1 MRGIIAVQSKG
12 KNCLGPLFL
21 GLFDLQHR
29 GQIYCGIST
38 SKGKKEL
45 KIRTH
50 RGLVLPQF
58 SDDLP
63 GLEGRLGIGS
73 TSNHDRQ
80 PILKYSRFGSFTIAF
95 DGFIKNSKELRS
107 KMMNS
112 GDCLSS
118 LEDVEL
124 LASIIT
130 RDADIVRGIERA
142 MKSVKGSFSLVI
154 LTSKVIYAART
165 INGLNPLILG
175 KGEGGWIA
183 ASESTAFNNGDFKI
197 FRDVEPGEIVKIDSH
212 GIKTVKQLAGKKHIC
227 SFTWIYFAQPDSIVD
242 GVSVAAVR
250 HNLGRFLAEDDKIEA
265 DIVAPVPFSGIMHAE
280 GYHLASSLPLLAIF
294 KLPQYILR
302 TYNLPIEYRLDQ
314 QSMKLSVIRENV
326 AGKRIILVDDSIRA
340 GVIMKGTIA
349 KLRHNGAK
357 EIHVRIASPISFS
370 NCPYSPAPTSGEK
383 YIAINNSV
391 EKIRKIIDADTLQ
404 YSRLENTPKAIDI
417 PAKDLCLECFK
428 R

>member
-1 MRGIIAVQSKG
+1 MRGVIAVQSKG
-12 KNCLGPLFL
+12 DNCLGPLFL
-21 GLFDLQHR
+21 GLFGLQHR
-29 GQIYCGIST
+29 GQMYCGMST
-38 SKGKKEL
+38 NKGVEEL

-50 RGLVLPQF
+50 RGLVLPMF
-58 SDDLP
+58 TDDLP
-63 GLEGRLGIGS
+63 GLDGRSGIGS

-95 DGFIKNSKELRS
+95 DGFIRNAKGLRS

-130 RDADIVRGIERA
+130 READISDGIERA
-142 MKSVKGSFSLVI
+142 MKSIKGSFSLVI
-154 LTSKVIYAART
+154 LTTKAIYAART
-165 INGLNPLILG
+165 ANGLNPLILG
-175 KGEGGWIA
+175 KGDEGWIV
-183 ASESTAFNNGDFKI
+183 ASESTAFNNGTFEI
-197 FRDVEPGEIVKIDSH
+197 NRDIQPGEIVRIDSH
-212 GIKTVKQLAGKKHIC
+212 GVKTVKQLNGKKHVC

-250 HNLGRFLAEDDKIEA
+250 HNLGRFLAEDDKVEA
-265 DIVAPVPFSGIMHAE
+265 DVVAPVPFSGIMHAE
-280 GYHLASSLPLLAIF
+280 GYHLASGLPLLAVF

-326 AGKRIILVDDSIRA
+326 AGKRIVLVDDSIRA

-357 EIHVRIASPISFS
+357 EVHVRIASPVSFS
-370 NCPYSPAPTSGEK
+370 NCPFSPSPTIGEK
-383 YIAINNSV
+383 YIARTHTI
-391 EKIRKIIDADTLQ
+391 EKIRKIIGADTLEYQ
-404 YSRLENTPKAIDI
+404 RLENVSKAIGL
-417 PAKDLCLECFK
+417 PAKDLCLECFQW
-428 R
+428 